1 MFDLVALIKA
11 AGYLGIFGIIFAES
25 GLLIGAFLPGDSLL
39 FTAGFLASQGYLN
52 ILILVFISFIG
63 AVTGDGVGYWLGREF
78 GPKVF
83 TRKDSLFF
91 SKDHVERA
99 HIFYKKYG
107 GRAIILAR
115 FIPVGRTLAPI
126 IAGVGGMHY
135 PTFLFYNVIGGAI
148 WAVGLPLAG
157 FYLGSVI
164 PNADRYLVPIVV
176 GIIAI
181 SVLPGL
187 IHFLKNGESRRQMA
201 SFIRE
206 RILRRR

>member
-78 GPKVF
+78 GPKGF

-115 FIPVGRTLAPI
+115 FIPVGRTLAHI

-176 GIIAI
+176 GIIAT

>member
-11 AGYLGIFGIIFAES
+11 VGYLGIFGIIFAES
-25 GLLIGAFLPGDSLL
+25 GLLIGVFLPGDSLL

-52 ILILVFISFIG
+52 ILVLISISFIG
-63 AVTGDGVGYWLGREF
+63 AVTGDGVGYWLGRKF

-83 TRKDSLFF
+83 TRKDSIFF
-91 SKDHVERA
+91 SQDHVERA

-107 GRAIILAR
+107 GRAIIFAR

-135 PTFLFYNVIGGAI
+135 PTFLFYNVIGGAF
-148 WAVGLPLAG
+148 WAVGLPLVG

-164 PNADRYLVPIVV
+164 PNVDRYMIPIVA
-176 GIIAI
+176 GIVVA
-181 SVLPGL
+181 SVLPGI
-187 IHFLKNGESRRQMA
+187 IHFLKNGENRRHLV

-206 RILRRR
+206 RILRR

>member
-187 IHFLKNGESRRQMA
+187 IHFLKNGESRRQMV